1 MTTRF
6 IRPAGRLLAGLV
18 LLGAL
23 TACVAGDGIRA
34 VNAPGAYEP
43 IAVVAVVEPEDG
55 PQVNQWGGII
65 PDAKPV
71 TPVDNGAL
79 AEVGS

>member
-1 MTTRF
+1 MNSRL
-6 IRPAGRLLAGLV
+6 IRPAGRLLVGLA

-23 TACVAGDGIRA
+23 SACAAGEGIRA

-79 AEVGS
+79 AEIGS

>member
-1 MTTRF
+1 MSRHF
-6 IRPAGRLLAGLV
+6 FRPAGCTFAGLA
-18 LLGAL
+18 LLGTL
-23 TACVAGDGIRA
+23 GACTSGSEIRA

-43 IAVVAVVEPEDG
+43 VAVIAAVEAEEG

-71 TPVDNGAL
+71 TPVDDGGL
-79 AEVGS
+79 GEIGS

>member
-1 MTTRF
+1 MNSRL
-6 IRPAGRLLAGLV
+6 IRPAGRLLVGLA

-23 TACVAGDGIRA
+23 SACAAGESIRA

-79 AEVGS
+79 AEIGS

>member
-1 MTTRF
+1 MSRHIF
-6 IRPAGRLLAGLV
+6 RPAGRMLAGLM
-18 LLGAL
+18 LLGGL
-23 TACVAGDGIRA
+23 GACAGGPQIRA

-43 IAVVAVVEPEDG
+43 VAVIAAVEPEDG

-71 TPVDNGAL
+71 TPVDDGAL
-79 AEVGS
+79 GEIGS

>member
-1 MTTRF
+1 MNRRL
-6 IRPAGRLLAGLV
+6 IRPAGRALAGLA

-23 TACVAGDGIRA
+23 GACVASDGIRA

-55 PQVNQWGGII
+55 PRVNQWGGIV

-71 TPVDNGAL
+71 TPVDDGAL

>member
-1 MTTRF
+1 MNRSDF
-6 IRPAGRLLAGLV
+6 RPAGRVLGGLA

-23 TACVAGDGIRA
+23 GACSSGSQIRA

-43 IAVVAVVEPEDG
+43 VAVIAVVEPEDG

-65 PDAKPV
+65 PDAQPV
-71 TPVDNGAL
+71 TPVDDGAL
-79 AEVGS
+79 GEIGS